1 MRFNMRFVIVIFFL
15 FISSPMTVNA
25 QDSSTSLDDFDFS
38 DIQQVIDDTL
48 SGTDLQFKDLV
59 KMLMNGKTK
68 EFQKNIGVF
77 IKNAIFSEV
86 KANKGAIIQV
96 MIISAIGALF
106 SNFTSVFKNNQI
118 AEVGFY
124 ITYLLLITLLAG
136 SFTMAVSIAT
146 GMLSNLISF
155 MKALV
160 PAYFLAVAFVTGS
173 AATLAY
179 YEFAL
184 ILITVVEW
192 LLAHII
198 IPLIQIYVIIMFVNN
213 LTKEDFLSKLAELIQ
228 TGAEWGLKTILG
240 FVIGVQLIQSIIL
253 PFISGS
259 GAVVVQKAIQAIPGI
274 GGSASAISDLLLG
287 SGVLIKNG
295 IGAAALII
303 IALLSIIPM
312 LKLVI
317 IVFLYHLA
325 AAALQPLADSRTIE
339 CVSSVALGGK
349 LLLRTITIA
358 ALLFFITIAVICSST
373 NVTFFAS

>member
-1 MRFNMRFVIVIFFL
+1 MRCSLRFVIILFFL
-15 FISSPMTVNA
+15 ICSPMTVYA
-25 QDSSTSLDDFDFS
+25 VDSTTSLDDFDFT

-48 SGTDLQFKDLV
+48 SGSELQFKDLV
-59 KMLMNGKTK
+59 NMLMSGKTE
-68 EFQKNIGVF
+68 EFQKNLVVY
-77 IKNAIFSEV
+77 IKDAIFLEV
-86 KANKGAIIQV
+86 DANKGAIIQV
-96 MIISAIGALF
+96 MIIAAIGAIF

-118 AEVGFY
+118 SEVGFY

-136 SFTMAVSIAT
+136 SFGMAVSIASD
-146 GMLSNLISF
+146 MLEKLIAF

-160 PAYFLAVAFVTGS
+160 PAYFLAVAFVSGS
-173 AATLAY
+173 AASLAY

-184 ILITVVEW
+184 ILITAVEW
-192 LLAHII
+192 LLAHLL

-213 LTKEDFLSKLAELIQ
+213 ISKEDFLSKLAELIQ

-259 GAVVVQKAIQAIPGI
+259 GTVAVQKAIQAIPGI

-295 IGAAALII
+295 IGAAALVV
-303 IALLSIIPM
+303 IALISVVPM
-312 LKLVI
+312 LKLAI
-317 IVFLYHLA
+317 IVFLYHFS
-325 AAALQPLADSRTIE
+325 AAALQPLADSRTVE

-349 LLLRTITIA
+349 LLLKTIFIA

>member
-1 MRFNMRFVIVIFFL
+1 
-15 FISSPMTVNA
+15 MTVYA
-25 QDSSTSLDDFDFS
+25 VDSTTSLDDFDFT

-48 SGTDLQFKDLV
+48 SGSELQFKDLV
-59 KMLMNGKTK
+59 NMLMSGKTE
-68 EFQKNIGVF
+68 EFQKNLVVY
-77 IKNAIFSEV
+77 IKDAIFLEV
-86 KANKGAIIQV
+86 DANKGAIIQV
-96 MIISAIGALF
+96 MIIAAIGAIF

-118 AEVGFY
+118 SEVGFY

-136 SFTMAVSIAT
+136 SFGMAVSIASD
-146 GMLSNLISF
+146 MLEKLIAF

-160 PAYFLAVAFVTGS
+160 PAYFLAVAFVSGS
-173 AATLAY
+173 AASLAY

-184 ILITVVEW
+184 ILITAVEW
-192 LLAHII
+192 LLAHLL

-213 LTKEDFLSKLAELIQ
+213 ISKEDFLSKLAELIQ

-259 GAVVVQKAIQAIPGI
+259 GTVAVQKAIQAIPGI

-295 IGAAALII
+295 IGAAALVV
-303 IALLSIIPM
+303 IALISVVPM
-312 LKLVI
+312 LKLAI
-317 IVFLYHLA
+317 IVFLYHFS
-325 AAALQPLADSRTIE
+325 AAALQPLADSRTVE

-349 LLLRTITIA
+349 LLLKTIFIA